1 MKGSHFRLTERMP
14 FYIVHWNAEVIDIT
28 AFQSESDTLV
38 SRAALGPEGHGPG
51 PLADDALAACV
62 MTQQMTQPA

>member
-1 MKGSHFRLTERMP
+1 MP

-28 AFQSESDTLV
+28 AFQFESDTLV
-38 SRAALGPEGHGPG
+38 SRALGPDSDGHGPG